1 VPLALSIGI
10 KYNKRYK
17 EAGFSTALIRDE
29 EQKDGDSPLSQNTR
43 NIYGGQ
49 AVIEGVMFAGRY
61 ANVTAVRRKNNE
73 IIFYEVPRTT
83 KPWVQKLKKIPL
95 LRGIVA
101 ILESSAKG
109 SQHLNF
115 SMESYAEDELS
126 EEKDGVKAE
135 EQAKAEQ
142 KSGWS
147 LSMVV
152 GVAVAGILSFIVGK
166 LVFTVV
172 PAAVEQLLFGHSF
185 KNIIV
190 HNLIEGLIKILF
202 LLSYLYIISLT
213 PLIKRLFQY
222 HGAEHKVISAY
233 EAGVDLTVS
242 NVQKFTRLHYRCGS
256 SFIVFSVLV
265 GVIVYSFFT
274 WDSIWERIYIR
285 VLLLPVVLGIS
296 YEALRLTNAMRE
308 LPVLRFLGYPG
319 LWLQKLTTKE
329 PTDEQVAVSI
339 ASFNRMLEL
348 DRQVSKA

>member
-1 VPLALSIGI
+1 MS
-10 KYNKRYK
+10 
-17 EAGFSTALIRDE
+17 
-29 EQKDGDSPLSQNTR
+29 QDSR

-49 AVIEGVMFAGRY
+49 AVIEGVMFAGKY

-73 IIFYEVPRTT
+73 IMFYEVPRTS
-83 KPWVQKLKKIPL
+83 KPWIQKLKKIPL

-115 SMESYAEDELS
+115 SLESYAEDEL
-126 EEKDGVKAE
+126 EGETDEAKLAKAKKAE
-135 EQAKAEQ
+135 EK
-142 KSGWS
+142 KGWS
-147 LSMVV
+147 LSMIV

-172 PAAVEQLLFGHSF
+172 PAAAEELIFGQSF
-185 KNIIV
+185 SNIIV
-190 HNLIEGLIKILF
+190 HNLLEGLIKILF
-202 LLSYLYIISLT
+202 LLCYLYIISLT

-233 EAGVDLTVS
+233 EAGVELTVE
-242 NVQKFTRLHYRCGS
+242 NVQRYTRLHYRCGS

-265 GVIVYSFFT
+265 GIIVYSFFH
-274 WDSIWERIYIR
+274 WDSMWQRIYLR
-285 VLLLPVVLGIS
+285 VLLLPLVLGAS
-296 YEALRLTNAMRE
+296 YEALRFTNALRDM
-308 LPVLRFLGYPG
+308 PVLRFLGYPG

-329 PTDEQVAVSI
+329 PNDEQVAVSI

-348 DRQVSKA
+348 DRQVARS